1 MRYVL
6 LAVVASLAAI
16 PLSVQ
21 SVAAQDWGGVT
32 VHRGTHG
39 GHHGGFHRRDRK
51 FDDFRDSRRDR
62 RHRGDDVVADGWGWY
77 GYSDINR
84 SWDHDSFNDWWHER
98 PWRSY
103 PRWMTSSSCD
113 RLWWGGGSWR
123 CAW

>member
-16 PLSVQ
+16 PLPDQ
-21 SVAAQDWGGVT
+21 SIAAKDWGGVT

-62 RHRGDDVVADGWGWY
+62 RHRGDDVVADNWGWY

-84 SWDHDSFNDWWHER
+84 SWDYDSFNDWWHER

-103 PRWMTSSSCD
+103 PRWMTSTSCD

-123 CAW
+123 CGW